1 MRQSDRM
8 LLKSEQT
15 HLSPVEQ
22 HLRSRKKANDDNAED
37 GTQKRN
43 QTLPKVSQQL
53 NYRAKN
59 KKKERGKKK
68 QSQSEI
74 VIEIKPRLV
83 SIAEP

>member
-74 VIEIKPRLV
+74 VIEIKPILV

>member
-1 MRQSDRM
+1 MGQSDRM

-15 HLSPVEQ
+15 HLSPVKQ

-53 NYRAKN
+53 NYRA
-59 KKKERGKKK
+59 ER
-68 QSQSEI
+68 
-74 VIEIKPRLV
+74 IKT
-83 SIAEP
+83 